1 MLKRIL
7 LIEQSA
13 TLRHAVKMLVDCD
26 EYEVVEYSSYPEA
39 LANISGKGVRHGYAA
54 VVLGWPAKTNEAA
67 DELVATLTEPEYRS
81 LAVVVMTHASDANKH
96 AWITKRSNSALVLW
110 ENHTELTDTL
120 NSLTQLQPQDEQTF
134 DSDVLLAPEL
144 TSVKVLFVDDSP
156 TIRTRYRRL
165 LSQHG
170 YDTDIASCMD
180 EAFEKAV
187 NNKYDIVIS
196 DYFMPGGNGDELCQL
211 LREDPRTVSIA
222 TSIIT
227 GTYSDKAIISSLA
240 AGATECMFKNEP
252 DELFL
257 ARIDSMSRSL
267 RAIRT
272 LRNDHKHLE
281 GILTSVG
288 DGVYGVDCSG
298 LITFINPAAKE
309 ILGYSKDDKII
320 GMSAHALFH
329 SRYEDGAPNPS
340 DQCLLQKAYQNGDQF
355 RAWATNFLHKEGK
368 FVPVECTVY
377 PLNLE
382 SKLQGSVVAFR
393 DVSERRLL
401 LDELKW
407 QATHDPLTKLPNRN
421 FFESQLSQEVKRLQ
435 RSKEHSALLY
445 IDLDRFKFVNDTA
458 SHDTGDKCLIAV
470 GKKLQSRLRAAD
482 TLARIGGDEFAI
494 ILRNIKPEMSFSA
507 ADKFRTVLEYYR
519 FNYGTKTYKINASIG
534 VANINSESK
543 SAGEVLANADIACY
557 IAKSKGR
564 NCTHVFESDNDE
576 RASMDIELGWSAR
589 LHDALN
595 KNAFE
600 LHYQP
605 IIPLANL
612 NEHELP
618 DKDELLWRQF
628 RDLPQNKPLI
638 YEVLLRLPDSRGQL
652 NLPEA
657 FMPTAER
664 FNMMPQIDR
673 WVIKNAIHYL
683 AQCNATDNNVVFSIN
698 ISGQTLED
706 ENLAEYI
713 DTIRLQHNVDPGSLI
728 FEITETTAIS
738 NLDSANR
745 FIKTLHKLG
754 YRFALDDF
762 GSGFCSFSHLKF
774 LSVDEIK
781 IDGVFVQGMLHDTVD
796 RAIVNSIV
804 QIAHSVGKTTVAEFV
819 ENVELLRMLKNS
831 GVDYVQGFYIA
842 KPMPIIGEI
851 PSDNVYP
858 LVKKLPS

>member
-1 MLKRIL
+1 MDKVGKDGVI
-7 LIEQSA
+7 
-13 TLRHAVKMLVDCD
+13 T
-26 EYEVVEYSSYPEA
+26 VE
-39 LANISGKGVRHGYAA
+39 
-54 VVLGWPAKTNEAA
+54 
-67 DELVATLTEPEYRS
+67 D
-81 LAVVVMTHASDANKH
+81 
-96 AWITKRSNSALVLW
+96 SNTALVLW
-110 ENHTELTDTL
+110 ENHNELTDTL
-120 NSLTQLQPQDEQTF
+120 SSLTQSRPYTEHSF
-134 DSDVLLAPEL
+134 DSDGLLAPEL
-144 TSVKVLFVDDSP
+144 TSIKVLFVDDSP
-156 TIRTRYRRL
+156 TIRTKYRRL

-170 YDTDIASCMD
+170 YDTDTASCVD

-187 NNKYDIVIS
+187 SNTYDIVIS
-196 DYFMPGGNGDELCQL
+196 DYFMPGGNGDALCQL
-211 LREDPRTVSIA
+211 LRDDERTAAIA
-222 TSIIT
+222 TAIIT
-227 GTYSDKAIISSLA
+227 GTYSDKAIINSLA

-288 DGVYGVDCSG
+288 DGVYGVDCNG

-320 GMSAHALFH
+320 GMAAHTLFH
-329 SRYEDGAPNPS
+329 NRFEDGTPNPA

-355 RAWATNFLHKEGK
+355 RAWATSFFHKDGK
-368 FVPVECTVY
+368 LVPVECTVY
-377 PLNLE
+377 PLTLE

-407 QATHDPLTKLPNRN
+407 QATHDPLTKLSNRS

-435 RSKEHSALLY
+435 RSNEHSALLY
-445 IDLDRFKFVNDTA
+445 VDLDRFKFVNDTA
-458 SHDTGDKCLIAV
+458 SHDTGDRFLIAV
-470 GKKLQSRLRAAD
+470 GKKLQSRLRGAD

-494 ILRNIKPEMSFSA
+494 ILRNIKPDMAFSA
-507 ADKFRTVLEYYR
+507 ADKFRTVLENYR
-519 FNYGTKTYKINASIG
+519 FNYGAKTYKVSASIG
-534 VANINSESK
+534 VADISNESK

-564 NCTHVFESDNDE
+564 NCTHVFETDNDE
-576 RASMDIELGWSAR
+576 RASMDIELGWSSR

-600 LHYQP
+600 LHFQP
-605 IIPLANL
+605 IVPLANL
-612 NEHELP
+612 NEHDLP
-618 DKDELLWRQF
+618 EQDGVLWEQF
-628 RDLPQNKPLI
+628 RDAPQNKPLI

-652 NLPEA
+652 IYPDA
-657 FMPTAER
+657 FIPTAER

-673 WVIKNAIHYL
+673 WVIKDAISKLAQINAIDKH
-683 AQCNATDNNVVFSIN
+683 AVFSIN

-706 ENLAEYI
+706 DNLAEYI
-713 DTIRLQHNVDPGSLI
+713 DAVREQYDVDPASLI

-754 YRFALDDF
+754 YKFALDDF

-819 ENVELLRMLKNS
+819 ENADLLRLLKSS

-842 KPMPIIGEI
+842 KPKAIAPEI
-851 PSDNVYP
+851 KNSTVYS
-858 LVKKLPS
+858 LVNKR